1 MNDSA
6 LQHVDIAVLGGGLAG
21 LIAALAA
28 HRHSPPGTTITLVTG
43 SEPGGRARCD
53 ERDGYVFN
61 RGPRALYAGGA
72 LERVLTEFGVGA
84 DGHKPPTD
92 GALAWS
98 GGRLVPLPQGLI
110 GLLRTPLFHGGDR
123 ARMARL
129 LARIGHL
136 DSEEATGLTV
146 GEWVDSLRLDDDA
159 AALVHALVRVATYTN
174 APHVVEASAA
184 VANLRAAFS
193 AGVHY
198 LDGGWQVL
206 VDQLLAKVRD
216 AGITVRQEVAVS
228 MRPVAGA
235 HVVTTPSGQLHAD
248 TSVLAIGSAS
258 SCAAVLG
265 YMPAAWA
272 SLGPAAEVACLE
284 LGLRRPP
291 TRRFALGIDEPLYFS
306 THCPPA
312 RLAPDGAAVVHLMA
326 YLPVDDD
333 TDSLDRKAQLRSLAW
348 HMGVTADDIVTERF
362 LARMVAQTAVPT
374 AHPTGLA
381 GRPGI
386 AVPER
391 HGVYVAG
398 DWVGAEGML
407 SDAVAASAAAAGR
420 AAAAHVSAMLAVS

>member
-1 MNDSA
+1 M
-6 LQHVDIAVLGGGLAG
+6 
-21 LIAALAA
+21 
-28 HRHSPPGTTITLVTG
+28 R
-43 SEPGGRARCD
+43 
-53 ERDGYVFN
+53 
-61 RGPRALYAGGA
+61 
-72 LERVLTEFGVGA
+72 
-84 DGHKPPTD
+84 
-92 GALAWS
+92 
-98 GGRLVPLPQGLI
+98 
-110 GLLRTPLFHGGDR
+110 
-123 ARMARL
+123 
-129 LARIGHL
+129 
-136 DSEEATGLTV
+136 
-146 GEWVDSLRLDDDA
+146 
-159 AALVHALVRVATYTN
+159 
-174 APHVVEASAA
+174 
-184 VANLRAAFS
+184 
-193 AGVHY
+193 Y
-198 LDGGWQVL
+198 LDGGWQTL
-206 VDQLLAKVRD
+206 VDQLLTKVRD

-228 MRPVAGA
+228 MQPVAGA

-248 TSVLAIGSAS
+248 ASVLAIGSAA

-333 TDSLDRKAQLRSLAW
+333 TDSLDRKTQLRSLAR
-348 HMGVTADDIVTERF
+348 HMGVTAEDIVTERF

-374 AHPTGLA
+374 AHPSGLA

-391 HGVYVAG
+391 DGVYVAG

-420 AAAAHVSAMLAVS
+420 AAATHVSAMLAVS